1 MKLLSHRTHVFHFEV
16 HAKYYESHYVAVL
29 DMYSSNYGL
38 FIFSDPLIRTSQ
50 WEIPRGN
57 LAMERIIGS
66 GAFGVVSKAYVRY
79 LPDKEEWTTVAVK
92 SLPG

>member
-1 MKLLSHRTHVFHFEV
+1 MHT
-16 HAKYYESHYVAVL
+16 
-29 DMYSSNYGL
+29 
-38 FIFSDPLIRTSQ
+38 PQ

-57 LAMERIIGS
+57 LAMERVIGN
-66 GAFGVVSKAYVRY
+66 GEFGVVSKAYVRY